1 MLKFLLM
8 VLGRDKGNAEVS
20 DEDLMER
27 FRDGDARAFE
37 SLLERHERKIFNFIF
52 RFVRNREL
60 ANDLLQETFLRVV
73 KNAKR
78 YTRKAKFTTWL
89 YTIARNQSI
98 DALRRQQHRRHRSLD
113 PPSGKAA
120 DGPTLL
126 ERVPGQSPDGLERT
140 DAHQISA
147 RISAAID
154 ELSEEQREVFVMRE
168 VQQLKFKEIAEVI
181 GVSENTIKSR
191 MRYALE
197 NLRLALADYAP
208 NQDES
213 AAASSRRPRSSSA
226 RCAPTGRRP
235 MPSRTTR

>member
-1 MLKFLLM
+1 MIKFLLM
-8 VLGRDKGNAEVS
+8 VFGRDKGNGDVS

-52 RFVRNREL
+52 RFVRNREM

-89 YTIARNQSI
+89 YTIARNQCI
-98 DALRRQQHRRHRSLD
+98 DALRRLQHRRHRSLD
-113 PPSGKAA
+113 QPAGRDA
-120 DGPTLL
+120 DGPTLM
-126 ERVPGQSPDGLERT
+126 ERVPGKSPDGLERT
-140 DAHQISA
+140 DAHEISA
-147 RISAAID
+147 RISAAVD
-154 ELSEEQREVFVMRE
+154 GLSEEQREVFVMRE
-168 VQQLKFKEIAEVI
+168 VMQLKFKEIAEVI

-208 NQDES
+208 TADAEPEAQS
-213 AAASSRRPRSSSA
+213 
-226 RCAPTGRRP
+226 TG
-235 MPSRTTR
+235 SGT

>member
-1 MLKFLLM
+1 MLKLLLM
-8 VLGRDKGNAEVS
+8 VFGRDKGNVDAS

-37 SLLERHERKIFNFIF
+37 TLLERHERKIFNFIF
-52 RFVRNREL
+52 RFVRDREL

-78 YTRKAKFTTWL
+78 YSRKAKFTTWL
-89 YTIARNQSI
+89 YTIARNQCI
-98 DALRRQQHRRHRSLD
+98 DALRRLQHRRHKSLD
-113 PPSGKAA
+113 QPTGKDA

-126 ERVPGQSPDGLERT
+126 ERVAGKSPDGLERT

-147 RISAAID
+147 RVSAAID

-168 VQQLKFKEIAEVI
+168 IMQLKFKEIADVV
-181 GVSENTIKSR
+181 GTSENTIKSR

-208 NQDES
+208 NADVET
-213 AAASSRRPRSSSA
+213 AGRS
-226 RCAPTGRRP
+226 TG
-235 MPSRTTR
+235 SRT

>member
-1 MLKFLLM
+1 MLKLLLM
-8 VLGRDKGNAEVS
+8 VFGRDKGNVDAS

-37 SLLERHERKIFNFIF
+37 TLLERHERKIFNFIF
-52 RFVRNREL
+52 RFVRDREL

-78 YTRKAKFTTWL
+78 YSRKAKFTTWL
-89 YTIARNQSI
+89 YTIARNQCI
-98 DALRRQQHRRHRSLD
+98 DALRRLQHRRHKSLGQ
-113 PPSGKAA
+113 PTGKDA

-126 ERVPGQSPDGLERT
+126 ERVAGKSPDGLERT

-147 RISAAID
+147 RVSAAID

-168 VQQLKFKEIAEVI
+168 IMQLKFKEIADVV
-181 GVSENTIKSR
+181 GTSENTIKSR

-208 NQDES
+208 NADVET
-213 AAASSRRPRSSSA
+213 AGRS
-226 RCAPTGRRP
+226 TG
-235 MPSRTTR
+235 SRT